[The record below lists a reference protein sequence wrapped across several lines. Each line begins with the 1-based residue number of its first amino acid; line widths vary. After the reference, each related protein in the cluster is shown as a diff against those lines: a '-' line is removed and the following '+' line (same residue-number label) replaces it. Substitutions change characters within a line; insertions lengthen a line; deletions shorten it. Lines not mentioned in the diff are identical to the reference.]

1 MISSTIYS
9 SASAAGI
16 RTAVV
21 LLGTA
26 LAGCMTID
34 MPTDPD
40 TYSVGASTVSHLR
53 AAQPLSFRNGYEGE
67 AKQPIRVGAHTWLF
81 DSRQMT
87 ETAIVMTERALV
99 KGGVKVVPESGR
111 AITLRVRVTGGGV
124 HGIVP
129 WVQTT
134 ARLVLE
140 ASFGE
145 ATLSIPADNSS
156 PMGAQR
162 AYDGA
167 ILFALN
173 RLLVDE
179 KFTAYATGAS
189 VSPAPSMAAAAA
201 AISPAVTTPAPAV
214 PSASA
219 RFPQV
224 GDTWTYELIQRGQ
237 GVSPRPRRYAV
248 KVVYS
253 SEAKISDQVSL
264 DGGAPD
270 EADHTRGRY
279 LVTQVVSVLSPY
291 LGVFEE
297 PPSGPLGEIRISA
310 DRGCSGRD
318 RCEVSGRVV
327 GREIVRTRAGQFDA
341 IKVTVNQAWRNPSG
355 YQGGTSD
362 ARREFTAWYAPQVK
376 RLVKVSSRTKM
387 GRQPDFDLD
396 LVSYQ
401 LK

>member
-1 MISSTIYS
+1 MIWRTIYS
-9 SASAAGI
+9 SASAAGL

-34 MPTDPD
+34 MPTSPD
-40 TYSVGASTVSHLR
+40 TFSVGAGTVAHLGG
-53 AAQPLSFRNGYEGE
+53 AQPLSFKNGYLSE
-67 AKQPIRVGAHTWLF
+67 AKQPLRVGHNTWMF
-81 DSRQMT
+81 DARQMT
-87 ETAIVMTERALV
+87 ETAIVMLERALV
-99 KGGVKVVPESGR
+99 KSGVKVVPESGR
-111 AITLRVRVTGGGV
+111 AITLRVRVTDGGMHGV
-124 HGIVP
+124 MP
-129 WVQTT
+129 WIQTT
-134 ARLVLE
+134 GRLVLE
-140 ASFGE
+140 ASFGD

-173 RLLVDE
+173 RLAVDE
-179 KFTAYATGAS
+179 RFTAYATGAS
-189 VSPAPSMAAAAA
+189 VSPLPSIAPAAAAS
-201 AISPAVTTPAPAV
+201 SPAASTAAPA
-214 PSASA
+214 ASTANA

-224 GDTWTYELIQRGQ
+224 GDTWTYELIQRGRD
-237 GVSPRPRRYAV
+237 VSPRPRRYAV

-264 DGGAPD
+264 EGGAPA
-270 EADHTRGRY
+270 ESDHTRGRY

-297 PPSGPLGEIRISA
+297 PASGPLGEIQISA
-310 DRGCSGRD
+310 DRGCRGRE
-318 RCEVSGRVV
+318 RCEVSGRVL
-327 GREIVRTRAGQFDA
+327 GREMVRTAAGQFDA
-341 IKVTVNQAWRNPSG
+341 VKVTVNQVWRNPSG
-355 YQGGTSD
+355 SQGGAFD
-362 ARREFTAWYAPQVK
+362 GRREFTAWYAPQVK
-376 RLVKVSSRTKM
+376 RLVKISSRTTM
-387 GRQPDFDLD
+387 GWHPDFDLD